1 MNIVPGT
8 GDMVML
14 VTGNDLSDLE
24 RDIFIT
30 SKYSRSHQPLC
41 KIFFFLIPAFHFLE
55 LHFIIISL
63 IDKGGKCWF
72 FLFIE

>member
-41 KIFFFLIPAFHFLE
+41 KIFFFFDTC
-55 LHFIIISL
+55 ISFPGVTL
-63 IDKGGKCWF
+63 YYNFSDR
-72 FLFIE
+72 